1 MKYLSHYTEQAQTD
15 VFTQYGAFF
24 AFSQKQMDEQK
35 KDGVIYVSVGAGLI
49 APKSNAANLVLALE
63 NIQQAGMNADVAENG
78 IKAIIHRELGNH
90 ECQIVGNYDD
100 ALDVLEPYG
109 ITEDQVKAEWR
120 EFWNICVE
128 NDYF

>member
-1 MKYLSHYTEQAQTD
+1 MKYLSDYMEDAQTKA
-15 VFTQYGAFF
+15 FTKHGAFF
-24 AFSQKQMDEQK
+24 AFSKEQMREQQKAEEQ
-35 KDGVIYVSVGAGLI
+35 YVSCGAGLI
-49 APKSNAANLVLALE
+49 APRATAKSLMLELNEIHDNAIKLD
-63 NIQQAGMNADVAENG
+63 IAENG

-90 ECQIVGNYDD
+90 ECQIVGDYSE
-100 ALDVLEPYG
+100 AVDVLQPYG